1 MVIGVILYFVFATAL
16 LAWCFLPSVRTG
28 LQARVLQALAWG
40 RAAPRPWSSA
50 RLRGMHR
57 MRLPLQ
63 QALADAGAALQRH
76 RLTLLAATGALLLL
90 PALALALR
98 SWWRLDGF
106 DHTASRAVDAH
117 VAALLQGEELVPPPP
132 LPPELFSAREVEVL
146 RPMLGTASRQWELL
160 DAEFRRRLLLVFKLL
175 KDQHGYDAVL
185 LEGYRSP
192 ERQQALAQLGPGVTQ
207 AGAFESYHQYGL
219 AADVAFL
226 REGRIVISERDPW
239 AKAGYERYGE
249 LAASLGL
256 VWGGGWSSL
265 PDYGHVELRRPGV
278 LPPRTAA
285 GTAAGTA
292 PR

>member
-16 LAWCFLPSVRTG
+16 LAWCFLPPVRANLNT
-28 LQARVLQALAWG
+28 RVLQALAWG
-40 RAAPRPWSSA
+40 RNASLSWPRAGLRHA
-50 RLRGMHR
+50 RNARQPLR
-57 MRLPLQ
+57 L
-63 QALADAGAALQRH
+63 ALAGLGAALQRH
-76 RLTLLAATGALLLL
+76 RVALLAATAILLLL

-132 LPPELFSAREVEVL
+132 LPPELFSAREVETL

-160 DAEFRRRLLLVFKLL
+160 DVEFRRRLLLLFKLL

-239 AKAGYERYGE
+239 ARAGYERYGE

-256 VWGGGWSSL
+256 VWGGSWSSL
-265 PDYGHVELRRPGV
+265 ADYGHVELRRPGV
-278 LPPRTAA
+278 LPPRAAA
-285 GTAAGTA
+285 GTAA
-292 PR
+292 R